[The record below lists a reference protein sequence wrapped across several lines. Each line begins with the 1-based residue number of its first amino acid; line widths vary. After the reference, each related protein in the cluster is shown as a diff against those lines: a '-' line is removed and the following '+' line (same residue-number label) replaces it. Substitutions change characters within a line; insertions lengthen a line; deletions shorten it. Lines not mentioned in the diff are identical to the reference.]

1 MGGHIAVARF
11 PFGGGFG
18 TGAAEPTGR
27 KFNFTAAAVTRFHGF
42 MTDTAIVR
50 TALGGHE
57 RTFLIFANGCTKQ
70 GYHLLR
76 DILKKRAGS
85 CIYPAQSKSLSKPP
99 EHKLSDRPCQHLF
112 NILGHSLLSAHS
124 NTSLAKNT
132 RTNQILMF
140 SRCINT
146 QSLHDSLA
154 FFPQILTMDGWDANC
169 TTRMKAPPHVKA

>member
-1 MGGHIAVARF
+1 MGALGCFKRVDFLLVPRRRLGNMGGHIAVARF

-76 DILKKRAGS
+76 DILKKKAGS
-85 CIYPAQSKSLSKPP
+85 ASPGPIDVSFKVA
-99 EHKLSDRPCQHLF
+99 
-112 NILGHSLLSAHS
+112 G
-124 NTSLAKNT
+124 T
-132 RTNQILMF
+132 
-140 SRCINT
+140 
-146 QSLHDSLA
+146 
-154 FFPQILTMDGWDANC
+154 
-169 TTRMKAPPHVKA
+169 